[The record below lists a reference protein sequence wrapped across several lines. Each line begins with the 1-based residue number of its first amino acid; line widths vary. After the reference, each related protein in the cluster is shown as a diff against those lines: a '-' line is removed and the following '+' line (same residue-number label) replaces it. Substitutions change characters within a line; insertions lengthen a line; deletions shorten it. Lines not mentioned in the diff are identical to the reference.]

1 MAPSSQR
8 IFSVDADGNV
18 ESVEVAGTRETRERL
33 AQLAWL
39 LDSSIR
45 VPGTRFTVGLDAL
58 IGLFP
63 FVGDLIGVLFSG
75 YILSEA
81 ARLGAPKIVLT
92 RMAFNIGLEG
102 LVGIIPFAGDAFDAV
117 FKANQRNVRL
127 LNGWLDQPKK
137 AERSSRAFGIALV
150 LGVVLFL
157 LLLAGLALLLARWIL
172 SLF

>member
-1 MAPSSQR
+1 MATSSQR
-8 IFSVDADGNV
+8 IISVDAEGNV
-18 ESVEVAGTRETRERL
+18 ESVEAAGTRETRERL

-45 VPGTRFTVGLDAL
+45 IPGTRFTVGLEAL

-63 FVGDLIGVLFSG
+63 FIGDLIGVLFSS

-81 ARLGAPKIVLT
+81 ARLGVPKVVLT

-117 FKANQRNVRL
+117 FKANQRNVKL

-150 LGVVLFL
+150 LGVIFFL
-157 LLLAGLALLLARWIL
+157 LLLAGLAVLLARWIW